1 MIKKEIS
8 EMDNHE
14 ILRQQLELLAEAS
27 ENCLKNK
34 DYESVRLI
42 SDVMLSIYSVI
53 PFRKY
58 NQMH

>member
-1 MIKKEIS
+1 
-8 EMDNHE
+8 MDNHE